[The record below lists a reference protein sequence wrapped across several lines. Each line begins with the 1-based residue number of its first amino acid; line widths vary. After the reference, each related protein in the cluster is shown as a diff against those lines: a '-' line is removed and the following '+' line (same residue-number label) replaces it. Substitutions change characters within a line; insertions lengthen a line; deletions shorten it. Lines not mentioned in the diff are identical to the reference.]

1 MIRQILLF
9 SVLATQLPAQ
19 APERPFGTLREQ
31 AEIRQAWLSERLETV
46 LPQLMREHDVDLWIV
61 AMREYNEDPVFRAL
75 VSPTSFAARRR
86 TIYIFYDRGPDAPLE
101 RIALGGTSQ
110 GGLYEALR
118 GTKPASDGRQQEL
131 WGKEQW
137 ELFAELVRE
146 RDPRKIAVNISR
158 EHNFADGLT
167 AGE

>member
-9 SVLATQLPAQ
+9 SLLATQLPAQ

-75 VSPTSFAARRR
+75 RP
-86 TIYIFYDRGPDAPLE
+86 
-101 RIALGGTSQ
+101 
-110 GGLYEALR
+110 
-118 GTKPASDGRQQEL
+118 QE
-131 WGKEQW
+131 
-137 ELFAELVRE
+137 
-146 RDPRKIAVNISR
+146 
-158 EHNFADGLT
+158 
-167 AGE
+167 